1 MFGSGLPA
9 GRQLRVTGFPSRRT
23 WSFSVIWK
31 TGGKSEIK
39 KIKKD
44 KVLIGVADQ
53 NCGS

>member
-1 MFGSGLPA
+1 MNEKRPFIHNIFGSGLPA

-39 KIKKD
+39 E
-44 KVLIGVADQ
+44 
-53 NCGS
+53 